1 MRYLLIVDPSLKSYE
16 GHSWNYD
23 RAVYEASAGFFSS
36 VELFADYRFDIK
48 NADIP
53 VQAVFNHI
61 DLDRLKGWTN
71 RFFHT
76 IRPRGVSGIAAEA
89 HATVAPGT
97 WPILLRLVKHLRAFD
112 FGHNIRR
119 IVRSREGGRELHLFV
134 QHAHISELLVAH
146 RWLRSVGR
154 SGPRFHIVLRYAPE
168 LVNVGFM
175 QDAAFAK
182 MLSELADKKAGN
194 ARFYTDSD
202 RLSRQ
207 YEALT
212 GCHVTTL
219 PIPVPASLH
228 LAGEVLTDPGQ
239 LTLGFLGS
247 SRVDK
252 GFDQLPEVIAALP
265 GTLDGQPV
273 RALVQ
278 VTRGTPDPRVQAAI
292 SRLCALSTSHP
303 SAPAVEMLESPAP
316 MAEYYNWFRRVCVNV
331 LPYVSRKYEASTSG
345 ILVESILSGVPV
357 VVPAGSWMGDQ
368 VDEARNLHGLRIGE
382 TFGANNDLKDAIFRV
397 AREAPLYRAHV
408 RSYEP
413 IFRAFHN
420 PKRLAAILAGSK
432 TS

>member
-1 MRYLLIVDPSLKSYE
+1 MRDLLIVDPTLKSYE

-36 VELFADYRFDIK
+36 VSLFADYRFDIK

-53 VQAVFNHI
+53 VQAVFNRI
-61 DLDRLKGWTN
+61 DLDRLKAWTN
-71 RFFHT
+71 RFFHA
-76 IRPRGVSGIAAEA
+76 IRSRGASGIATEA

-97 WPILLRLVKHLRAFD
+97 WPILLRLAKQLRAFD
-112 FGHNIRR
+112 FDRNLRR
-119 IVRSREGGRELHLFV
+119 IVRAREGGRELHLFV
-134 QHAHISELLVAH
+134 QHAFISELLVAR
-146 RWLRSVGR
+146 RWLRGAGR
-154 SGPRFHIVLRYAPE
+154 GGPRFHIVLRYAPE

-175 QDAAFAK
+175 QDAAFAT
-182 MLSELADKKAGN
+182 MLAELADERAGN

-212 GCHVTTL
+212 GCRVTTL

-228 LAGEVLTDPGQ
+228 LAGADVPAPTV

-265 GTLDGQPV
+265 GAFDGQPV

-278 VTRGTPDPRVQAAI
+278 VTHGTTDPRVRAAI
-292 SRLCALSTSHP
+292 SRLGALGTSHP

-316 MAEYYNWFRRVCVNV
+316 MAEYYDWFRRASVIV
-331 LPYVSRKYEASTSG
+331 LPYVARKYEASTSG
-345 ILVESILSGVPV
+345 ILVESILAGVPV

-368 VDEARNLHGLRIGE
+368 VEEARTRHGLRIGE
-382 TFGANNDLKDAIFRV
+382 TFASLDDLKDAIARV
-397 AREAPLYRAHV
+397 SREAAAYRADV
-408 RSYEP
+408 RRYEP

-420 PKRLAAILAGSK
+420 PGRLAALLAGST